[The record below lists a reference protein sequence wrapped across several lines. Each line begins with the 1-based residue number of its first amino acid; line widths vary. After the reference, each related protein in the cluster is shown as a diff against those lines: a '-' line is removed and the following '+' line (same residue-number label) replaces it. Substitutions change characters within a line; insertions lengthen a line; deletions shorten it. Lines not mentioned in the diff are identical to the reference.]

1 MPETQK
7 YITGN
12 LGTNEGTRAA
22 ETLLVKFSRLPP
34 IITLQVVMWNVLG
47 SIPVVGSVIF
57 TYIFIYHLNVAPRR
71 LIFFFDQAAA
81 VHMVLGRGAT

>member
-1 MPETQK
+1 MANIEAVQKKRTFMLLDFRPKKCSKPTISFRNSDLDAETQK

-34 IITLQVVMWNVLG
+34 IIKV
-47 SIPVVGSVIF
+47 SV
-57 TYIFIYHLNVAPRR
+57 
-71 LIFFFDQAAA
+71 
-81 VHMVLGRGAT
+81 